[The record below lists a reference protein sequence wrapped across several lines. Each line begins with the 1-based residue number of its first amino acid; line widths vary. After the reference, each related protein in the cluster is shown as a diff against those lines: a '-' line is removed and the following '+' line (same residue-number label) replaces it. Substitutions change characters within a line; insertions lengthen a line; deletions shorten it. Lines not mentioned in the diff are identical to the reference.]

1 MNILRANIPEAGYG
15 KKVVLRNI
23 SLSVDEGAIVGL
35 IGPNGAG
42 KSTLLKA
49 LIGIVQVPNGDIS
62 FNSLNIT
69 RLTTEARV
77 AHGLSFVP
85 QGNRVFTELSVRE
98 NIEVGGYL
106 LADRKLV
113 QERMDAALQLFPE
126 LRERLKQTA
135 GQLSGGEKQ
144 QLALCRAL
152 MLNPKVL
159 MLDEPSLG
167 LSPKLVTHAFDII
180 KSINTKFGTTILIVE
195 QKVRELL
202 RIVQRVHA
210 LRMGEIV
217 FSGTSEELQSGDTM
231 KKIFL
236 V

>member
-1 MNILRANIPEAGYG
+1 VNILHAKIPEAGYG
-15 KKVVLRNI
+15 KKIVLRNI
-23 SLSVDEGAIVGL
+23 SLDVQDGTIAGL

-49 LIGIVQVPNGDIS
+49 LIGIVQVPGGEIH
-62 FNSLNIT
+62 FNSTDIT
-69 RLTTEARV
+69 RLSTEKRV
-77 AHGLSFVP
+77 TLGLSFVP

-106 LADRKLV
+106 LSDRGVV
-113 QERMDAALQLFPE
+113 QERMESVLQLFPE

-144 QLALCRAL
+144 QLAICRAL

-159 MLDEPSLG
+159 LLDEPSLG
-167 LSPKLVTHAFDII
+167 LSPKLLTHAFDTI
-180 KSINTKFGTTILIVE
+180 KSINAKLGITILVVE

>member
-1 MNILRANIPEAGYG
+1 VNILRANIPEAGYG

>member
-1 MNILRANIPEAGYG
+1 MIVLHANIPEAGYG
-15 KKVVLRNI
+15 KKIVLRNI
-23 SLSVDEGAIVGL
+23 LVDVQDGAIIGL

-49 LIGIVQVPNGDIS
+49 LIGIVQVPGGEIH
-62 FNSLNIT
+62 FNSSDIT
-69 RLTTEARV
+69 RISTEKRIAL
-77 AHGLSFVP
+77 GLSFVP

-98 NIEVGGYL
+98 NIEVGGCL
-106 LADRKLV
+106 LPDRRVV
-113 QERMDAALQLFPE
+113 QERMESALQLFPG
-126 LRERLKQTA
+126 LRERLKQSA

-152 MLNPKVL
+152 MLNPKFL

-167 LSPKLVTHAFDII
+167 LSPKLVTHAFETI
-180 KSINTKFGTTILIVE
+180 KSINAKFGTTILIVE

-217 FSGTSEELQSGDTM
+217 FTGTPEELQYGDTM

>member
-1 MNILRANIPEAGYG
+1 MIVLHANIPEAGYG
-15 KKVVLRNI
+15 KKIVLRNI
-23 SLSVDEGAIVGL
+23 LVDVQDGAIIGL

-49 LIGIVQVPNGDIS
+49 LIGIVQVPGGEIH
-62 FNSLNIT
+62 FNSSDIT
-69 RLTTEARV
+69 RISTEKRIAL
-77 AHGLSFVP
+77 GLSFVP

-98 NIEVGGYL
+98 NIEVGGCL
-106 LADRKLV
+106 LPDRRVV
-113 QERMDAALQLFPE
+113 QERMESALQLFPG
-126 LRERLKQTA
+126 LRERLKQSA

-152 MLNPKVL
+152 MLNPKFL

-167 LSPKLVTHAFDII
+167 LSPKLVTHAFKTI
-180 KSINTKFGTTILIVE
+180 KSINAKFGTTILIVE

-217 FSGTSEELQSGDTM
+217 FTGTPEELQYGDTM

>member
-1 MNILRANIPEAGYG
+1 
-15 KKVVLRNI
+15 
-23 SLSVDEGAIVGL
+23 LSTEKRV
-35 IGPNGAG
+35 
-42 KSTLLKA
+42 TL
-49 LIGIVQVPNGDIS
+49 
-62 FNSLNIT
+62 
-69 RLTTEARV
+69 
-77 AHGLSFVP
+77 GLSFVP

-106 LADRKLV
+106 LSNRGVV
-113 QERMDAALQLFPE
+113 QERMESVLQLFPE

-144 QLALCRAL
+144 QLAICRAL
-152 MLNPKVL
+152 MRNPKVL
-159 MLDEPSLG
+159 LLDEPSLG
-167 LSPKLVTHAFDII
+167 LSPKLVTHAFDTI
-180 KSINTKFGTTILIVE
+180 KSINAKLGITILVVE

-217 FSGTSEELQSGDTM
+217 FSGTSDELQSGDTM

>member
-1 MNILRANIPEAGYG
+1 MNILRANFPEAGYG
-15 KKVVLRNI
+15 KKIVLHNI
-23 SLSVDEGAIVGL
+23 LLDVDDGAIAGL

-49 LIGIVQVPNGDIS
+49 LMGIVHVPVGKIH
-62 FNSLNIT
+62 FNSTDIT
-69 RLTTEARV
+69 QLSTEKRV
-77 AHGLSFVP
+77 TLGLSFVP

-106 LADRKLV
+106 LSDRGVV
-113 QERMDAALQLFPE
+113 QERMESVLQLFPE
-126 LRERLKQTA
+126 LREHLKQTA

-159 MLDEPSLG
+159 LLDEPSLG
-167 LSPKLVTHAFDII
+167 LSPKLVTHAFDTIN
-180 KSINTKFGTTILIVE
+180 SINAKLGITILIVE

-217 FSGTSEELQSGDTM
+217 FSGTSEDLQSGDTM

>member
-23 SLSVDEGAIVGL
+23 SLTVDEGAIVGL

-49 LIGIVQVPNGDIS
+49 LIGIVQVPNGEIS
-62 FNSLNIT
+62 FNGSNIT
-69 RLTTEARV
+69 RRSTEERV
-77 AHGLSFVP
+77 AGGLSFVP

-113 QERMDAALQLFPE
+113 QERMEEALQLFPE

-167 LSPKLVTHAFDII
+167 LSPKLVTHAFDTI
-180 KSINTKFGTTILIVE
+180 KSINAKLGTTILIVE

-202 RIVQRVHA
+202 RIVQRIHA

-217 FSGTSEELQSGDTM
+217 FSGTSDELQSGDTM

>member
-15 KKVVLRNI
+15 KKIVLRNI
-23 SLSVDEGAIVGL
+23 SLDVDEGAIVGL

-49 LIGIVQVPNGDIS
+49 LIGIVQIPKGEIF
-62 FNSLNIT
+62 FNSSNIT

-77 AHGLSFVP
+77 ADGLSFVP

-106 LADRKLV
+106 LAHRKLV
-113 QERMDAALQLFPE
+113 QERMEEALQLFPE

-159 MLDEPSLG
+159 LLDEPSLG
-167 LSPKLVTHAFDII
+167 LSPKLVTHAFETI

-202 RIVQRVHA
+202 RIVQRIHA

-231 KKIFL
+231 KKVFL

>member
-1 MNILRANIPEAGYG
+1 MPEAGYG
-15 KKVVLRNI
+15 KKIVLRNI
-23 SLSVDEGAIVGL
+23 LLDVHDGAIIGL

-49 LIGIVQVPNGDIS
+49 LIGIVQVPGGEIY
-62 FNSLNIT
+62 FNSSDIT
-69 RLTTEARV
+69 RISTEKRATL
-77 AHGLSFVP
+77 GLSFVP

-106 LADRKLV
+106 LSDRRVV
-113 QERMDAALQLFPE
+113 QERMESVLQLFPE
-126 LRERLKQTA
+126 LRERLRQTA

-152 MLNPKVL
+152 MFNPKVL
-159 MLDEPSLG
+159 LLDEPSLG
-167 LSPKLVTHAFDII
+167 LSPKLVTHAFDTIA
-180 KSINTKFGTTILIVE
+180 SINAKFGTTILVVE

-210 LRMGEIV
+210 LRMGE
-217 FSGTSEELQSGDTM
+217 S
-231 KKIFL
+231 FL
-236 V
+236 AGHRRNCSLGIR

>member
-1 MNILRANIPEAGYG
+1 VNILSANIPEAGYG
-15 KKVVLRNI
+15 KKIVLRNI
-23 SLSVDEGAIVGL
+23 SLEVEEGTIVGL

-49 LIGIVQVPNGDIS
+49 LIGIVQVAKGEIS
-62 FNSLNIT
+62 FNSSIIT
-69 RLTTEARV
+69 RLRPEERV
-77 AHGLSFVP
+77 ARGISFVP

-98 NIEVGGYL
+98 NIELGGYL
-106 LADRKLV
+106 LPDRNIV
-113 QERMDAALQLFPE
+113 AERIESTLQLFPE

-152 MLNPKVL
+152 MLNPKIL

-167 LSPKLVTHAFDII
+167 LSPKLVTHAFDTI
-180 KSINTKFGTTILIVE
+180 KTINTKFGTTILIVE

-202 RIVQRVHA
+202 RITQKMHA

-217 FSGTSEELQSGDTM
+217 FTGTPEELRSGDMM

>member
-1 MNILRANIPEAGYG
+1 ME
-15 KKVVLRNI
+15 
-23 SLSVDEGAIVGL
+23 SV
-35 IGPNGAG
+35 
-42 KSTLLKA
+42 
-49 LIGIVQVPNGDIS
+49 
-62 FNSLNIT
+62 
-69 RLTTEARV
+69 
-77 AHGLSFVP
+77 
-85 QGNRVFTELSVRE
+85 
-98 NIEVGGYL
+98 
-106 LADRKLV
+106 
-113 QERMDAALQLFPE
+113 LQLFPE

-152 MLNPKVL
+152 MLNPKFL

-167 LSPKLVTHAFDII
+167 LSPKLVTHAFETI
-180 KSINTKFGTTILIVE
+180 KSINAKFGTTILIVE

-217 FSGTSEELQSGDTM
+217 FTGTPEELQYGDTM